1 MAKLV
6 DFVEALIRETKTRP
20 ATSDGEHQAAQFI
33 AQQFEDSGLDT
44 VMQEFTCARSAW
56 WLRIAY
62 NLLAAIAAYLL
73 FFVPDAAPTALF
85 IVILALAMLAL
96 DVLGI
101 NPVGKF
107 FDRGLSQNVVARY
120 IPNTSTERRRKIV
133 FVAHYDAGRSKV
145 QAAPP
150 IANNY
155 SIVRYV
161 MWGALGVLLV
171 LAIVFMLRF
180 LPEIV
185 FQILGYVAL
194 LIGVIVL
201 VALIFELVNL
211 IMPYNQGANS
221 NASGVATLVGIAD
234 RIVEEG
240 GAPRRRE
247 RTDSDDALSAG
258 DGLENELRDDR
269 TDVGVGDI
277 GVPRRRNEGV
287 VYAREARGGRFQG
300 ELGAA
305 ASDAAGAG
313 ARAAGM
319 SAAGAGALGAGA
331 AGAGAAGSGA
341 AGAIGAAGSALGG
354 VGIDGSSTGRV
365 RARQRR
371 NAGADDHTQDFE
383 VPKSLND
390 ATSENPAVVSGNL
403 SSGELQ
409 PKSAEL
415 QELLDRHER
424 GQESP
429 ARVDDMQEDLPS
441 AQQPSQQAA
450 QEMAQE
456 RPAEAPAAQRL
467 INKHPSQRS
476 LEPQAAARRAAQ
488 QGAPQAAAQGV
499 AQGVA
504 QGAQG
509 VAQGVQGGALQAAQ
523 QGAQQ
528 GIGELAKNAAAPQ
541 KRTSLADLQNE
552 EDRIAW
558 LEAQLG
564 NAKPQEDEDMPAWFT
579 KAKKKAAAKE
589 SAHARSDEAEKQ
601 RSRSQFAD
609 VPMTVEEAEA
619 ALASANA
626 NALAGLSTSPS
637 AASRG
642 TAGTG
647 GVGGSTGAGAAG
659 ATSTDEAG
667 NVVVESPLGIDIPI
681 FDIPDT
687 PSNAQ
692 ASQDGAGAAG
702 AAEGAGSV
710 EAVAAAGGTLMD
722 SSKLPR
728 LTDPNDTAQGVTAQG
743 VAAQSGSTQKMPRQM
758 GAVDMSGIDKAAFE
772 VIEGQHAPSAV
783 VVPAK
788 SDNDRTATAD
798 ALTAAYTGTNELN
811 AGQTSEI
818 SAGILPDVLAST
830 QASVPEEHRRELA
843 IPRILP
849 GDSGSMPVQQ
859 AVLDEGFISLE
870 DFGQSADSSVNI
882 TGSFAALGATGTMKP
897 VGEELLDYHHESEDI
912 YIADV
917 DDSHAAASFDDS
929 ASYAPQPQEIDIPQ
943 SRARSFFGGLG
954 ERFGGRRK
962 RDNFD
967 ESPRDWLGVDEGFD
981 ARREGNAIGT
991 WENFA
996 EGGADDWKGG
1006 AYGGGSFA
1014 DNAQAIRSFSSE
1026 LLDKEIWLV
1035 ALGAHEEDNAGM
1047 ENLLEA
1053 YSSELRNSFIVNLD
1067 SIGAGELCYTVM
1079 EGSLFKSKTD
1089 HRLQGLVQSA
1099 ARAIGL
1105 EIAPAVF
1112 SACETSATKALKK
1125 GARAISI
1132 MGLGKEVPPGWRW
1145 LDNRPSLISE
1155 GAIQETVDLAVEMV
1169 KSS

>member
-6 DFVEALIRETKTRP
+6 DFVDALIRETKTRP
-20 ATSDGEHQAAQFI
+20 STSDGEHRAAQFI
-33 AQQFEDSGLDT
+33 AKQFEDSGLDT
-44 VMQEFTCARSAW
+44 VMQEFTCARNAW
-56 WLRIAY
+56 WMRIAY

-85 IVILALAMLAL
+85 LVILALALLAL

-101 NPVGKF
+101 NPLGKF

-120 IPNTSTERRRKIV
+120 TPSTSIERRRKIV

-145 QAAPP
+145 QAAPLL
-150 IANNY
+150 ANNY
-155 SIVRYV
+155 SVIRLV
-161 MWGALGVLLV
+161 MWGALVVLLA
-171 LAIVFMLRF
+171 LAIVFMMRF

-194 LIGVIVL
+194 LVGAIVL

-240 GAPRRRE
+240 GAPRPRE
-247 RTDSDDALSAG
+247 YSDSGDVVPDDSGFG
-258 DGLENELRDDR
+258 DDLRSGRAD
-269 TDVGVGDI
+269 GDI
-277 GVPRRRNEGV
+277 AEAGIPRQRKEGV
-287 VYAREARGGRFQG
+287 VYARETGGGRFQAG
-300 ELGAA
+300 LGDVASGALGAG
-305 ASDAAGAG
+305 SLGAG
-313 ARAAGM
+313 AAGVGAAGV
-319 SAAGAGALGAGA
+319 AGAGA
-331 AGAGAAGSGA
+331 AGAGAAGAGLAGAGA
-341 AGAIGAAGSALGG
+341 AGAALGG
-354 VGIDGSSTGRV
+354 VGVDGSSTGRV

-371 NAGADDHTQDFE
+371 SAGADDHTQDFE
-383 VPKSLND
+383 VQKSLDD
-390 ATSENPAVVSGNL
+390 ATSENPVFIPENVKTAQV
-403 SSGELQ
+403 Q

-415 QELLDRHER
+415 QELLDRHGR
-424 GQESP
+424 GQEAP
-429 ARVDDMQEDLPS
+429 ARIETDMQEGALTPPQP
-441 AQQPSQQAA
+441 QQSE
-450 QEMAQE
+450 QEHPM
-456 RPAEAPAAQRL
+456 EAPAAQRL
-467 INKHPSQRS
+467 ISKHPSQRS

-488 QGAPQAAAQGV
+488 QE
-499 AQGVA
+499 A
-504 QGAQG
+504 QGALQG
-509 VAQGVQGGALQAAQ
+509 AAQGVQGVSGGMQ
-523 QGAQQ
+523 QGMQQ
-528 GIGELAKNAAAPQ
+528 GMQYGAGELAKNAPAPQ

-558 LEAQLG
+558 LESQLG
-564 NAKPQEDEDMPAWFT
+564 NTKEQEEGDMPAWFT

-589 SAHARSDEAEKQ
+589 AAHTKSDDANAR

-609 VPMTVEEAEA
+609 VPMTAEEAES

-626 NALAGLSTSPS
+626 SALAGLSAAPS
-637 AASRG
+637 ANVPVGSAGGVAASG
-642 TAGTG
+642 TAGGDATKG
-647 GVGGSTGAGAAG
+647 
-659 ATSTDEAG
+659 TSTDEAG
-667 NVVVESPLGIDIPI
+667 NVIVESPLGIDIPI

-687 PSNAQ
+687 ASDAQPSQ
-692 ASQDGAGAAG
+692 AS
-702 AAEGAGSV
+702 
-710 EAVAAAGGTLMD
+710 TLMD

-728 LTDPNDTAQGVTAQG
+728 VVDPSDTAQGAAVQG
-743 VAAQSGSTQKMPRQM
+743 GVVQKAARQM
-758 GAVDMSGIDKAAFE
+758 GDVDMSGLDKAAFE
-772 VIEGQHAPSAV
+772 VVGGQYVPHAAVAPAQGSEPAIGGSAS
-783 VVPAK
+783 PAQ
-788 SDNDRTATAD
+788 APLGGTAD
-798 ALTAAYTGTNELN
+798 ALTAAFAGTGEPN
-811 AGQTSEI
+811 AGQTIEI

-843 IPRILP
+843 IPSILP
-849 GDSGSMPVQQ
+849 GDSGSMPAQQ
-859 AVLDEGFISLE
+859 AVLDEGFVSLE
-870 DFGQSADSSVNI
+870 EFGQGSDSSINI

-897 VGEELLDYHHESEDI
+897 VGEELLDYHHDSEDV

-917 DDSHAAASFDDS
+917 DDSHAAAVFDDS
-929 ASYAPQPQEIDIPQ
+929 ASYAPQPQQIDIPQ

-962 RDNFD
+962 RDSFDFD

-1006 AYGGGSFA
+1006 AYGGASFA

-1035 ALGAHEEDNAGM
+1035 ALGSHEEGNAGM
-1047 ENLLEA
+1047 ESLLEE
-1053 YSSELRNSFIVNLD
+1053 YSSELRNSFIINLD

-1079 EGSLFKSKTD
+1079 EGSVLKSKTD
-1089 HRLQGLVQSA
+1089 HRLQGLAQSA
-1099 ARAIGL
+1099 ARALGL

-1145 LDNRPSLISE
+1145 MDNRLSLISE
-1155 GAIQETVDLAVEMV
+1155 GAIQETVDLAIEMV